1 MEKVELKIPYSESFK
16 IFKIFQENL
25 LAYIQHPLLKH
36 LEPNEED
43 NEIERALA
51 NPIGCERLSKICDS
65 SSKAIILVDDW
76 TRPTPA
82 YKVIKF
88 VLKEIKEAGVRDEN
102 ISFIVARGTHRKPTK
117 IELQYKLGKDTF
129 KKYSV
134 SVHDCDRNLAYLGKT
149 SRGTPIWVNRNLL
162 EADVKISIGTVI
174 PHPLAGYGGGA
185 KIILPGVSGRETI
198 NYNHSLVDDP
208 RVKVGAV
215 DGNPI
220 REDMEEVAG
229 KVGLNFSINLILDER
244 KNIVKVFCG
253 NFVRAHRECVREY
266 EKIYGVKV
274 SEQAD
279 ILVLGSCPR
288 DATFGHATFSL
299 YSAIPLVKEG
309 GTIVF
314 VTPCTDGP
322 GTRFE
327 RLAFRELA
335 YIEPEDLIK
344 QIREGVVEA
353 SAGAFDY
360 CYSKVLKRNR
370 IILVSDNYSREE
382 AVELG
387 LNYAS
392 SIEEAL
398 NDAFNFHG
406 EDARVTVA
414 PLGGMMIVLDDR
426 V

>member
-1 MEKVELKIPYSESFK
+1 MGAVELRIPYAESFK
-16 IFKIFQENL
+16 SFKIAEEKL

-36 LEPNEED
+36 PEPSEED
-43 NEIERALA
+43 SEIEGALS
-51 NPIGCERLSKICDS
+51 NPIGCMRLSKICDGG
-65 SSKAIILVDDW
+65 SKAVILVDDW

-88 VLKEIKEAGVRDEN
+88 VLKELKEAEVREDN

-117 IELQYKLGKDTF
+117 TELGDKLGKDIV

-134 SVHDCDRNLAYLGKT
+134 SVHDCDRDLVFLGKT
-149 SRGTPIWVNRNLL
+149 SRGTPVWINRKLV
-162 EADVKISIGTVI
+162 EANVKISIGTVI

-198 NYNHSLVDDP
+198 NYNHSLVYDA
-208 RVKVGAV
+208 RVRVGAV

-220 REDMEEVAG
+220 REDMEEVAE

-244 KNIVKVFCG
+244 RRIVKAFCG
-253 NFVRAHRECVREY
+253 DFVKAHRECVREY
-266 EKIYGVKV
+266 EKIYGVRV
-274 SEQAD
+274 DEQAD

-299 YSAIPLVKEG
+299 YSAVPLVKEG
-309 GTIVF
+309 GTIIF
-314 VTPCTDGP
+314 VAPCTDGP

-335 YIEPEDLIK
+335 YIEPEELIR

-370 IILVSDNYSREE
+370 IILVSDNFSRKE

-392 SIEEAL
+392 SVEEAL
-398 NDAFNFHG
+398 KDALNFHG
-406 EDARVTVA
+406 EDAKVTVA
-414 PLGGMMIVLDDR
+414 PLGGMIIVLDDKR
-426 V
+426 

>member
-1 MEKVELKIPYSESFK
+1 MRTVELKIPYAESFK
-16 IFKIFQENL
+16 SFKVDEEKL

-36 LEPNEED
+36 PEPSEED
-43 NEIERALA
+43 SEIERALA
-51 NPIGCERLSKICDS
+51 NPIGCMRLSKICDS
-65 SSKAIILVDDW
+65 GSKVVILVDDW

-88 VLKEIKEAGVRDEN
+88 VLKELKEAGVRDEN

-117 IELQYKLGKDTF
+117 IELEDKLGKDTVG
-129 KKYSV
+129 KYSV
-134 SVHDCDRNLAYLGKT
+134 SVHDCDRGLVFLGKT
-149 SRGTPIWVNRNLL
+149 SRGTPAWVNRKLM
-162 EADVKISIGTVI
+162 EAYVKISIGTVI

-198 NYNHSLVDDP
+198 NYNHSLVDDA
-208 RVKVGAV
+208 RVRVGAV

-220 REDMEEVAG
+220 REDMEEVAEM
-229 KVGLNFSINLILDER
+229 VGLNFSINLILDER
-244 KNIVKVFCG
+244 RRIVKAFCG
-253 NFVRAHRECVREY
+253 DFVKAHRECVREY
-266 EKIYGVKV
+266 EKIYGVRV
-274 SEQAD
+274 DEQAD

-299 YSAIPLVKEG
+299 YSAVPLVKEG
-309 GTIVF
+309 GTIIF
-314 VTPCTDGP
+314 VAPCTDGP

-335 YIEPEDLIK
+335 YIEPEDLIR
-344 QIREGVVEA
+344 QIREGAVEA

-370 IILVSDNYSREE
+370 IILVSDNYSRKE
-382 AVELG
+382 ATELG

-392 SIEEAL
+392 SVEEAL
-398 NDAFNFHG
+398 KDALNFHG
-406 EDARVTVA
+406 QNAKVTVA
-414 PLGGMMIVLDDR
+414 PLGGMIIVLDNKR
-426 V
+426 

>member
-1 MEKVELKIPYSESFK
+1 MGAVELRIPYAESFK
-16 IFKIFQENL
+16 SFKIAEEKL

-36 LEPNEED
+36 PEASEED
-43 NEIERALA
+43 SEIERALS
-51 NPIGCERLSKICDS
+51 NPIGCMRLSKICDDG
-65 SSKAIILVDDW
+65 SKVVILVDDW

-88 VLKEIKEAGVRDEN
+88 VLKELKEAEVREDN

-117 IELQYKLGKDTF
+117 TELEDKLGKDIV

-134 SVHDCDRNLAYLGKT
+134 SVHDCDRDLVFLGKT
-149 SRGTPIWVNRNLL
+149 SRGTPVWVNRKLV

-198 NYNHSLVDDP
+198 NYNHSLVDDS
-208 RVKVGAV
+208 RVRVGVV

-220 REDMEEVAG
+220 REDMEEVAE

-244 KNIVKVFCG
+244 RRIVKAFCG
-253 NFVRAHRECVREY
+253 DFVKAHRECVREY
-266 EKIYGVKV
+266 EKIYGVRV
-274 SEQAD
+274 DEQAD

-299 YSAIPLVKEG
+299 YSAVPLVKEG
-309 GTIVF
+309 GTIIF
-314 VTPCTDGP
+314 VAPCTDGP

-335 YIEPEDLIK
+335 YIEPEELIR

-370 IILVSDNYSREE
+370 IILVSDNFSRKE

-392 SIEEAL
+392 SVEEAL
-398 NDAFNFHG
+398 KDALNFHG
-406 EDARVTVA
+406 EDAKVTVA
-414 PLGGMMIVLDDR
+414 PLGGMIIVLDDKR
-426 V
+426 